1 MEPMLQNMIPQRPK
15 SVLPI
20 RPEGPDRSWRKR
32 ALILFALVVGLFVL
46 GHLAIRFVVW
56 PQIEKSKPTLEKLM
70 SARLGADIS
79 IDELK
84 VSWTGIRP
92 NFEIQGLRFNGP
104 EKTKPLLFIEKISGE
119 LSWDS
124 LYHLAPYFH
133 DLNFDGAQIYAQRN
147 NKGVISIAG
156 IPIHGNSGDYSA
168 ENWLFSQNNIDVSN
182 ATIFWQD
189 SENKKLKTSID
200 IQSFHLNNGIR
211 NHSSEITVTTPW
223 HTSPVKFQADFHHR
237 LGTQA
242 GNWHD
247 WVGDFSWDFVG
258 FNLTQIFKDFT
269 IPLYAL
275 EGNLSSKG
283 HLSLDGGAPDGGEMS
298 MVADQL
304 KVQLSKEDG
313 PIQFGHLEG
322 NFTQESD
329 RGLLS
334 VSAKTLAWRD
344 IDSPNNVTLENLSP
358 MTFRWRPPE
367 PGGEI
372 KEFGFSSP
380 KILVKDASLFAR
392 NLPLSKKVRQ
402 WIKVA
407 NPDGELQNV
416 NMHWAEKK
424 SALSALPITANW
436 FSSNQLDFDVSA
448 KLIDL
453 SFTGINSSIPS
464 VSHLNGVLS
473 ANEDAGSFTLT
484 ESPLEVIANNL
495 LVDPNIRLDKAEGK
509 ISWEKKKGNWAITA
523 KKLNLS
529 NSEITTTLDLM
540 YVIGGPK
547 QNDQMSLD
555 MSFPKANI
563 ATAYRYLPVGI
574 DDETKKYLSKAFS
587 AGTITDGNL
596 HIKGDPD
603 QAPFAK
609 GVPGELS
616 LTLPIS
622 DVSFKPVP
630 GLLPTQG
637 TWPELKNISGQIN
650 MRESALSV
658 DIAQANYQKVLISQV
673 HAEIPSVSAKQI
685 ILSLNVLAQGSA
697 SEMLD
702 YLYASPIGKQQPS
715 LEKNL
720 TVTGQTSLNLGLKIP
735 FSGNSNT
742 QVDAKIDLMD
752 NRAQWGNLPPLEKL
766 QGKIRVTEMNP
777 EFENITAKFIGGDL
791 QITSASS
798 SANNTAFSI
807 NGDMS
812 SKFIKAYLAEIKAPE
827 VNALINSING
837 SVQYEGL
844 LNFNKAGSE
853 TKLNFDLRNWSSNA
867 PAPLKKLAGTPMLG
881 QLTLHTYANNK
892 GNTNRLDWSGKFGD
906 QYFTEGA
913 LGYDN
918 EFRHSY
924 GIGTAA
930 TLAPQGLGL
939 NLQVNEL
946 DLDTWQEFLKPR
958 KAEVSKESQAQEN
971 FLDIP
976 VQVNA
981 QVKKLTL
988 LKRTWP
994 EVNFTVGNKN
1004 HVWRSRITS
1013 PQISGQAFWHE
1024 ASSENPNGLIRGRIA
1039 HLKIPDVDPDLKPSE
1054 IPGLQKIPSKATTTN
1069 ANKSTLSPN
1078 SIPSIDLVIDDLS
1091 WTKAELGQVK
1101 VLTKTHLNLLT
1112 IESIQINNPQG
1123 STTVSGQWAGSSQNQ
1138 AEHNTLNI
1146 DMNIKDAGQIVSHWT
1161 NQKTIE
1167 GGQGKIN
1174 GKLEWDGSPFNTD
1187 YGTLS
1192 GKLNLDL
1199 QKGRLLEV
1207 NTSAAKILDVLSLQ
1221 SLFRFAT
1228 LDLQGSLGNIVTKGT
1243 PFKSISSSFDINN
1256 GIAKANPFTMELDQ
1270 ARVAISGE
1278 INIPNETQ
1286 DLRVTIFPSIDATA
1300 GSLAAFVI
1308 NPIVG
1313 LGALVGQY
1321 LITNQMNRNFQTDY
1335 LVQGSWSDPEVIP
1348 LDQKGQPLDP
1358 KILENIRSKGLL
1370 IEQSKP
1376 SPSNSDQ
1383 QTTPT
1388 SPTFN
1393 PS

>member
-1 MEPMLQNMIPQRPK
+1 MLQNMIPQRPK
-15 SVLPI
+15 SVPPI
-20 RPEGPDRSWRKR
+20 RPQGPDRSWRKR
-32 ALILFALVVGLFVL
+32 ALILFAFVMGFFVL
-46 GHLAIRFVVW
+46 GHLAIRFIVW

-79 IDELK
+79 IDQLQ

-92 NFEIQGLRFNGP
+92 NFEMQGLRFNGT

-133 DLNFDGAQIYAQRN
+133 DINFDGAQIYAQRN
-147 NKGVISIAG
+147 DKGVISIAG

-168 ENWLFSQNNIDVSN
+168 ENWLFSQNNIDIRN

-189 SENKKLKTSID
+189 SANKKLRTSID
-200 IQSFHLNNGIR
+200 IQNFHLNNGIR

-247 WVGDFSWDFVG
+247 WVGDFSWDFAG
-258 FNLTQIFKDFT
+258 FDLTQIFKDFT

-275 EGNLSSKG
+275 EGSLSAKG
-283 HLSLDGGAPDGGEMS
+283 RLSLDGGTPDGGEMS
-298 MVADQL
+298 MAVDQL
-304 KVQLSKEDG
+304 KIQLSKEDG
-313 PIQFGHLEG
+313 PIQFGRLEG

-329 RGLLS
+329 RGLLA

-344 IDSPNNVTLENLSP
+344 IDGSNNATLESLSP
-358 MTFRWRPPE
+358 MTFRWRPPG

-424 SALSALPITANW
+424 SALSTLPITGSW
-436 FSSNQLDFDVSA
+436 FNSNQLDFDVSA

-453 SFTGINSSIPS
+453 SFTGINSSMPS
-464 VSHLNGVLS
+464 VSHLTGTLS
-473 ANEDAGSFTLT
+473 TNEDAGSLTLA

-495 LVDPNIRLDKAEGK
+495 LVDPNIKLDKAEGK
-509 ISWEKKKGNWAITA
+509 ISWEKKRGNWTITV

-529 NSEITTTLDLM
+529 NPDITTTLDLV

-547 QNDQMSLD
+547 QKDQMSLD
-555 MSFPKANI
+555 MSFPKASI
-563 ATAYRYLPVGI
+563 TTAYRYLPVGI
-574 DDETKKYLSKAFS
+574 DDETKKYLSKAFT
-587 AGTITDGNL
+587 AGVIKDGSL
-596 HIKGDPD
+596 HVKGDPD

-616 LTLPIS
+616 LTLPMS
-622 DVSFKPVP
+622 SVSFKPVP
-630 GLLPTQG
+630 GLSPTQG

-650 MRESALSV
+650 MRESALNI
-658 DIAQANYQKVLISQV
+658 DIAEANYQKVLISQV

-685 ILSLNVLAQGSA
+685 ILSLNGAAKGSA

-720 TVTGQTSLNLGLKIP
+720 AVTGQIALNLGLKIP

-742 QVDAKIDLMD
+742 QVDAKIDLTD

-766 QGKIRVTEMNP
+766 QGKIRVTESNP
-777 EFENITAKFIGGDL
+777 EFENISAKFMGGDF
-791 QITSASS
+791 QITSASA

-807 NGDMS
+807 SGDIS
-812 SKFIKAYLAEIKAPE
+812 SKFIKTYLAEIKAPE

-837 SVQYEGL
+837 TIQYEGL

-853 TKLNFDLRNWSSNA
+853 TKLNFDMRNWSSNA

-881 QLTLHTYANNK
+881 QLALHTYANNK
-892 GNTNRLDWSGKFGD
+892 GNINRLDWSGKFGD

-918 EFRHSY
+918 ELRHSY
-924 GIGTAA
+924 GVGTAA
-930 TLAPQGLGL
+930 TLAPQGLGV

-946 DLDTWQEFLKPR
+946 DLDTWQEFLRPR
-958 KAEVSKESQAQEN
+958 KATASKEPQVQESLLN
-971 FLDIP
+971 MP

-988 LKRTWP
+988 LKRIWP
-994 EVNFTVGNKN
+994 EVNFTTANKN

-1013 PQISGQAFWHE
+1013 PQITGQAFWHE

-1039 HLKIPDVDPDLKPSE
+1039 RLKIPDVDPILASSQTS
-1054 IPGLQKIPSKATTTN
+1054 GSQKISPTVAATSP
-1069 ANKSTLSPN
+1069 NKSTLSTGPN
-1078 SIPSIDLVIDDLS
+1078 SIPSIDIVIDDLS

-1101 VLTKTHLNLLT
+1101 ILTKTRSNLLT

-1123 STTVSGQWAGSSQNQ
+1123 STTVSGQWVGGTQNQ
-1138 AEHNTLNI
+1138 TEHNTLNI

-1192 GKLNLDL
+1192 GKLSLDL

-1243 PFKSISSSFDINN
+1243 PFKSITSSFDIDN
-1256 GIAKANPFTMELDQ
+1256 GIAKANTFTMELDQ

-1313 LGALVGQY
+1313 LGVLVGQY

-1335 LVQGSWSDPEVIP
+1335 LIQGSWSDPEVIP

-1358 KILENIRSKGLL
+1358 KTLENIRSKGLL

-1376 SPSNSDQ
+1376 SPTNSGP

-1388 SPTFN
+1388 PPAFN

>member
-1 MEPMLQNMIPQRPK
+1 MLQNMIPQRPK
-15 SVLPI
+15 SVPPI
-20 RPEGPDRSWRKR
+20 RPQGPDRSWRKR
-32 ALILFALVVGLFVL
+32 ALILFALVMGFFVL
-46 GHLAIRFVVW
+46 GHLAIRFIVW

-79 IDELK
+79 IDQLQ

-92 NFEIQGLRFNGP
+92 NFEMQGLRFNGT

-133 DLNFDGAQIYAQRN
+133 DINFDGAQIYAQRN
-147 NKGVISIAG
+147 DKGVISIAG

-168 ENWLFSQNNIDVSN
+168 ENWLFSQNNIDIRN

-189 SENKKLKTSID
+189 SANKKLRTSID
-200 IQSFHLNNGIR
+200 IQNFHLNNGIR

-247 WVGDFSWDFVG
+247 WVGDFSWDFAG
-258 FNLTQIFKDFT
+258 FDLTQIFKDFT

-275 EGNLSSKG
+275 EGSLSSKG
-283 HLSLDGGAPDGGEMS
+283 RLSLDGGTPDGGEMS
-298 MVADQL
+298 MAVDQL
-304 KVQLSKEDG
+304 KIQLSKEDG
-313 PIQFGHLEG
+313 PIQFGRLEG

-329 RGLLS
+329 RGLLA

-344 IDSPNNVTLENLSP
+344 IDGSNNATLESLSP
-358 MTFRWRPPE
+358 MTFRWRPPG

-424 SALSALPITANW
+424 SALSTLPITGSW
-436 FSSNQLDFDVSA
+436 FNSNQLDFDVSA

-453 SFTGINSSIPS
+453 SFTGINSSMPS
-464 VSHLNGVLS
+464 VSHLTGTLS
-473 ANEDAGSFTLT
+473 TNEDAGSLTLA

-495 LVDPNIRLDKAEGK
+495 LVDPNIKLDKAEGK
-509 ISWEKKKGNWAITA
+509 ISWEKKRGNWTITV

-529 NSEITTTLDLM
+529 NPDITTTLDLV

-547 QNDQMSLD
+547 QKDQMSLD
-555 MSFPKANI
+555 MSFPKASI
-563 ATAYRYLPVGI
+563 TTAYRYLPVGI
-574 DDETKKYLSKAFS
+574 DDETKKYLSKAFT
-587 AGTITDGNL
+587 AGVIKDGSL
-596 HIKGDPD
+596 HVKGDPD

-616 LTLPIS
+616 LTLPMS
-622 DVSFKPVP
+622 SVSFKPVP
-630 GLLPTQG
+630 GLSPTQG

-650 MRESALSV
+650 MRESALNI
-658 DIAQANYQKVLISQV
+658 DIAEANYQKVLISQV

-685 ILSLNVLAQGSA
+685 ILSLNGAAKGSA

-720 TVTGQTSLNLGLKIP
+720 AVTGQIALNLGLKIP

-742 QVDAKIDLMD
+742 QVDAKIDLTD

-766 QGKIRVTEMNP
+766 QGKIRVTESNP
-777 EFENITAKFIGGDL
+777 EFENISAKFMGGDF
-791 QITSASS
+791 QITSASA

-807 NGDMS
+807 SGDIS
-812 SKFIKAYLAEIKAPE
+812 SKFIKTYLAEIKAPE

-837 SVQYEGL
+837 TIQYEGL

-853 TKLNFDLRNWSSNA
+853 TKINFDMRNWSSNA

-881 QLTLHTYANNK
+881 QLALHTYANNK
-892 GNTNRLDWSGKFGD
+892 GNINRLDWSGKFGD

-918 EFRHSY
+918 ELRHSY
-924 GIGTAA
+924 GVGTAA
-930 TLAPQGLGL
+930 TLAPQGLGV

-946 DLDTWQEFLKPR
+946 DLDTWQEFLRPR
-958 KAEVSKESQAQEN
+958 KATASKEPQVQESLLN
-971 FLDIP
+971 MP

-988 LKRTWP
+988 LKRIWP
-994 EVNFTVGNKN
+994 EVNFTTANKN

-1013 PQISGQAFWHE
+1013 PQITGQAFWHE

-1039 HLKIPDVDPDLKPSE
+1039 RLKIPDVDPILASSQTS
-1054 IPGLQKIPSKATTTN
+1054 GSQKISPTVAATSP
-1069 ANKSTLSPN
+1069 NKSTLSTGPN
-1078 SIPSIDLVIDDLS
+1078 SIPSIDIVIDDLS

-1101 VLTKTHLNLLT
+1101 ILTKTRSNLLT

-1123 STTVSGQWAGSSQNQ
+1123 STTVSGQWVGGTQNQ
-1138 AEHNTLNI
+1138 TEHNTLNI

-1192 GKLNLDL
+1192 GKLSLDL

-1243 PFKSISSSFDINN
+1243 PFKSITSSFDIDN
-1256 GIAKANPFTMELDQ
+1256 GIAKANTFTMELDQ

-1313 LGALVGQY
+1313 LGVLVGQY

-1335 LVQGSWSDPEVIP
+1335 LIQGSWSDPEVIP
-1348 LDQKGQPLDP
+1348 LDQKGQPLNP
-1358 KILENIRSKGLL
+1358 KTLENIRSKGLL

-1376 SPSNSDQ
+1376 SPTNSGP

-1388 SPTFN
+1388 PPAFN

>member
-1 MEPMLQNMIPQRPK
+1 M
-15 SVLPI
+15 
-20 RPEGPDRSWRKR
+20 
-32 ALILFALVVGLFVL
+32 
-46 GHLAIRFVVW
+46 
-56 PQIEKSKPTLEKLM
+56 
-70 SARLGADIS
+70 
-79 IDELK
+79 
-84 VSWTGIRP
+84 
-92 NFEIQGLRFNGP
+92 
-104 EKTKPLLFIEKISGE
+104 
-119 LSWDS
+119 
-124 LYHLAPYFH
+124 
-133 DLNFDGAQIYAQRN
+133 
-147 NKGVISIAG
+147 
-156 IPIHGNSGDYSA
+156 
-168 ENWLFSQNNIDVSN
+168 
-182 ATIFWQD
+182 
-189 SENKKLKTSID
+189 
-200 IQSFHLNNGIR
+200 
-211 NHSSEITVTTPW
+211 
-223 HTSPVKFQADFHHR
+223 
-237 LGTQA
+237 
-242 GNWHD
+242 
-247 WVGDFSWDFVG
+247 
-258 FNLTQIFKDFT
+258 
-269 IPLYAL
+269 
-275 EGNLSSKG
+275 
-283 HLSLDGGAPDGGEMS
+283 
-298 MVADQL
+298 
-304 KVQLSKEDG
+304 
-313 PIQFGHLEG
+313 
-322 NFTQESD
+322 
-329 RGLLS
+329 
-334 VSAKTLAWRD
+334 
-344 IDSPNNVTLENLSP
+344 
-358 MTFRWRPPE
+358 
-367 PGGEI
+367 
-372 KEFGFSSP
+372 
-380 KILVKDASLFAR
+380 
-392 NLPLSKKVRQ
+392 
-402 WIKVA
+402 
-407 NPDGELQNV
+407 
-416 NMHWAEKK
+416 
-424 SALSALPITANW
+424 
-436 FSSNQLDFDVSA
+436 
-448 KLIDL
+448 
-453 SFTGINSSIPS
+453 
-464 VSHLNGVLS
+464 
-473 ANEDAGSFTLT
+473 
-484 ESPLEVIANNL
+484 
-495 LVDPNIRLDKAEGK
+495 
-509 ISWEKKKGNWAITA
+509 
-523 KKLNLS
+523 
-529 NSEITTTLDLM
+529 
-540 YVIGGPK
+540 
-547 QNDQMSLD
+547 
-555 MSFPKANI
+555 
-563 ATAYRYLPVGI
+563 
-574 DDETKKYLSKAFS
+574 
-587 AGTITDGNL
+587 
-596 HIKGDPD
+596 
-603 QAPFAK
+603 
-609 GVPGELS
+609 
-616 LTLPIS
+616 
-622 DVSFKPVP
+622 
-630 GLLPTQG
+630 
-637 TWPELKNISGQIN
+637 
-650 MRESALSV
+650 
-658 DIAQANYQKVLISQV
+658 
-673 HAEIPSVSAKQI
+673 
-685 ILSLNVLAQGSA
+685 
-697 SEMLD
+697 
-702 YLYASPIGKQQPS
+702 
-715 LEKNL
+715 
-720 TVTGQTSLNLGLKIP
+720 
-735 FSGNSNT
+735 
-742 QVDAKIDLMD
+742 
-752 NRAQWGNLPPLEKL
+752 
-766 QGKIRVTEMNP
+766 
-777 EFENITAKFIGGDL
+777 
-791 QITSASS
+791 
-798 SANNTAFSI
+798 
-807 NGDMS
+807 
-812 SKFIKAYLAEIKAPE
+812 
-827 VNALINSING
+827 
-837 SVQYEGL
+837 
-844 LNFNKAGSE
+844 
-853 TKLNFDLRNWSSNA
+853 
-867 PAPLKKLAGTPMLG
+867 
-881 QLTLHTYANNK
+881 
-892 GNTNRLDWSGKFGD
+892 
-906 QYFTEGA
+906 
-913 LGYDN
+913 
-918 EFRHSY
+918 
-924 GIGTAA
+924 
-930 TLAPQGLGL
+930 APQGLGL

-958 KAEVSKESQAQEN
+958 KAEVSKKSQVQEN

-981 QVKKLTL
+981 EVKKLTL

-1054 IPGLQKIPSKATTTN
+1054 IPGSQKIPSKATTTN

>member
-1 MEPMLQNMIPQRPK
+1 MLQNMIPQRPK
-15 SVLPI
+15 SVPPI
-20 RPEGPDRSWRKR
+20 RPQGPDRSWRKR
-32 ALILFALVVGLFVL
+32 ALILFAFVMGFFVL
-46 GHLAIRFVVW
+46 GHLAIRFIVW

-79 IDELK
+79 IDQLQ

-92 NFEIQGLRFNGP
+92 NFEMQGLRFNGT

-133 DLNFDGAQIYAQRN
+133 DINFDGAQIYAQRN
-147 NKGVISIAG
+147 DKGVISIAG

-168 ENWLFSQNNIDVSN
+168 ENWLFSQNNIDIRN

-189 SENKKLKTSID
+189 SANKKLRTSID
-200 IQSFHLNNGIR
+200 IQNFHLNNGIR

-247 WVGDFSWDFVG
+247 WVGDFSWDFAG
-258 FNLTQIFKDFT
+258 FDLTQIFKDFT

-275 EGNLSSKG
+275 EGSLSSKG
-283 HLSLDGGAPDGGEMS
+283 RLSLDGGTPDGGEMS
-298 MVADQL
+298 MAVDQL
-304 KVQLSKEDG
+304 KIQLSKEDG
-313 PIQFGHLEG
+313 PIQFGRLEG

-329 RGLLS
+329 RGLLA

-344 IDSPNNVTLENLSP
+344 IDGSNNATLESLSP
-358 MTFRWRPPE
+358 MTFRWRPPG

-424 SALSALPITANW
+424 SALSTLPITGSW
-436 FSSNQLDFDVSA
+436 FNSNQLDFDVSA

-453 SFTGINSSIPS
+453 SFTGINSSMPS
-464 VSHLNGVLS
+464 VSHLTGTLS
-473 ANEDAGSFTLT
+473 TNEDAGSLTLA

-495 LVDPNIRLDKAEGK
+495 LVDPNIKLDKAEGK
-509 ISWEKKKGNWAITA
+509 ISWEKKRGNWTITV

-529 NSEITTTLDLM
+529 NPDITTTLDLV

-547 QNDQMSLD
+547 QKDQMSLD
-555 MSFPKANI
+555 MSFPKASI
-563 ATAYRYLPVGI
+563 TTAYRYLPVGI
-574 DDETKKYLSKAFS
+574 DDETKKYLSKAFT
-587 AGTITDGNL
+587 AGVIKDGSL
-596 HIKGDPD
+596 HVKGDPD

-616 LTLPIS
+616 LTLPMS
-622 DVSFKPVP
+622 SVSFKPVP
-630 GLLPTQG
+630 GLSPTQG

-650 MRESALSV
+650 MRESALNI
-658 DIAQANYQKVLISQV
+658 DIAEANYQKVLISQV

-685 ILSLNVLAQGSA
+685 ILSLNGAAKGSA

-720 TVTGQTSLNLGLKIP
+720 AVTGQIALNLGLKIP

-766 QGKIRVTEMNP
+766 QGKIRVTESNP
-777 EFENITAKFIGGDL
+777 EFENISAKFMGGDF
-791 QITSASS
+791 QITSASA

-807 NGDMS
+807 SGDIS
-812 SKFIKAYLAEIKAPE
+812 SKFIKTYLAEIKAPE

-837 SVQYEGL
+837 TIQYEGL

-853 TKLNFDLRNWSSNA
+853 TKLNFDMRNWSSNA

-881 QLTLHTYANNK
+881 QLALHTYANNK
-892 GNTNRLDWSGKFGD
+892 GNINRLDWSGKFGD

-918 EFRHSY
+918 ELRHSY
-924 GIGTAA
+924 GVGTAA
-930 TLAPQGLGL
+930 TLAPQGLGV

-946 DLDTWQEFLKPR
+946 DLDTWQEFLRPR
-958 KAEVSKESQAQEN
+958 KATASKEPQVQESLLN
-971 FLDIP
+971 MP

-988 LKRTWP
+988 LKRIWP
-994 EVNFTVGNKN
+994 EVNFTTANKN

-1013 PQISGQAFWHE
+1013 PQITGQAFWHE

-1039 HLKIPDVDPDLKPSE
+1039 RLKIPDVDPILASSQTS
-1054 IPGLQKIPSKATTTN
+1054 GSQKISPTVAATSP
-1069 ANKSTLSPN
+1069 NKSTLSTGPN
-1078 SIPSIDLVIDDLS
+1078 SIPSIDIVIDDLS

-1101 VLTKTHLNLLT
+1101 ILTKTRSNLLT

-1123 STTVSGQWAGSSQNQ
+1123 STTVSGQWVGGTQNQ
-1138 AEHNTLNI
+1138 TEHNTLNI

-1192 GKLNLDL
+1192 GKLSLDL

-1243 PFKSISSSFDINN
+1243 PFKSITSSFDIDN
-1256 GIAKANPFTMELDQ
+1256 GIAKANTFTMELDQ

-1313 LGALVGQY
+1313 LGVLVGQY

-1335 LVQGSWSDPEVIP
+1335 LIQGSWSDPEVIP

-1358 KILENIRSKGLL
+1358 KTLENIRSKGLL

-1376 SPSNSDQ
+1376 SPTNSGP

-1388 SPTFN
+1388 PPAFN

>member
-1 MEPMLQNMIPQRPK
+1 MLQNMIPQRPK
-15 SVLPI
+15 SVPPI
-20 RPEGPDRSWRKR
+20 RPQGPDRSWRKR
-32 ALILFALVVGLFVL
+32 ALILFAFVMGFFVL
-46 GHLAIRFVVW
+46 GHLAIRFIVW

-79 IDELK
+79 IDQLQ

-92 NFEIQGLRFNGP
+92 NFEMQGLRFNGT

-133 DLNFDGAQIYAQRN
+133 DINFDGAQIYAQRN
-147 NKGVISIAG
+147 DKGVISIAG

-168 ENWLFSQNNIDVSN
+168 ENWLFSQNNIDIRN

-189 SENKKLKTSID
+189 SANKKLRTSID
-200 IQSFHLNNGIR
+200 IQNFHLNNGIR

-247 WVGDFSWDFVG
+247 WVGDFSWDFAG
-258 FNLTQIFKDFT
+258 FDLTQIFKDFT

-275 EGNLSSKG
+275 EGSLSSKG
-283 HLSLDGGAPDGGEMS
+283 RLSLDGGTPDGGEMS
-298 MVADQL
+298 MAVDQL
-304 KVQLSKEDG
+304 KIQLSKEDG
-313 PIQFGHLEG
+313 PIQFGRLEG

-329 RGLLS
+329 RGLLA

-344 IDSPNNVTLENLSP
+344 IDGSNNATLESLSP
-358 MTFRWRPPE
+358 MTFRWRPPG

-424 SALSALPITANW
+424 SALSTLPITGSW
-436 FSSNQLDFDVSA
+436 FNSNQLDFDVSA

-453 SFTGINSSIPS
+453 SFTGINSSMPS
-464 VSHLNGVLS
+464 VSHLTGTLS
-473 ANEDAGSFTLT
+473 TNEDAGSLTLA

-495 LVDPNIRLDKAEGK
+495 LVDPNIKLDKAEGK
-509 ISWEKKKGNWAITA
+509 ISWEKKRGNWTITV

-529 NSEITTTLDLM
+529 NPDITTTLDLV

-547 QNDQMSLD
+547 QKDQMSLD
-555 MSFPKANI
+555 MSFPKASI
-563 ATAYRYLPVGI
+563 TTAYRYLPVGI
-574 DDETKKYLSKAFS
+574 DDETKKYLSKAFT
-587 AGTITDGNL
+587 AGVIKDGSL
-596 HIKGDPD
+596 HVKGDPD

-616 LTLPIS
+616 LTLPMS
-622 DVSFKPVP
+622 SVSFKPVP
-630 GLLPTQG
+630 GLSPTQG

-650 MRESALSV
+650 MRESALNI
-658 DIAQANYQKVLISQV
+658 DIAEANYQKVLISQV

-685 ILSLNVLAQGSA
+685 ILSLNGAAKGSA

-720 TVTGQTSLNLGLKIP
+720 AVTGQIALNLGLKIP

-742 QVDAKIDLMD
+742 QVDAKIDLTD

-766 QGKIRVTEMNP
+766 QGKIRVTESNP
-777 EFENITAKFIGGDL
+777 EFENISAKFMGGDF
-791 QITSASS
+791 QITSASA

-807 NGDMS
+807 SGDIS
-812 SKFIKAYLAEIKAPE
+812 SKFIKTYLAEIKAPE

-837 SVQYEGL
+837 AIQYEGL

-853 TKLNFDLRNWSSNA
+853 TKLNFDMRNWSSNA

-881 QLTLHTYANNK
+881 QLALHTYANNK
-892 GNTNRLDWSGKFGD
+892 GNINRLDWSGKFGD

-918 EFRHSY
+918 ELRHSY
-924 GIGTAA
+924 GVGTAA
-930 TLAPQGLGL
+930 TLAPQGLGV

-946 DLDTWQEFLKPR
+946 DLDTWQEFLRPR
-958 KAEVSKESQAQEN
+958 KATASKEPQVQESLLN
-971 FLDIP
+971 MP

-988 LKRTWP
+988 LKRIWP
-994 EVNFTVGNKN
+994 EVNFTTANKN

-1013 PQISGQAFWHE
+1013 PQITGQAFWHE

-1039 HLKIPDVDPDLKPSE
+1039 RLKIPDVDPILASSQTS
-1054 IPGLQKIPSKATTTN
+1054 GSQKISPTVAATSP
-1069 ANKSTLSPN
+1069 NKSTLSTGPN
-1078 SIPSIDLVIDDLS
+1078 SIPSIDIVIDDLS

-1101 VLTKTHLNLLT
+1101 ILTKTRSNLLT

-1123 STTVSGQWAGSSQNQ
+1123 STTVSGQWVGGTQNQ
-1138 AEHNTLNI
+1138 TEHNTLNI

-1192 GKLNLDL
+1192 GKLSLDL

-1243 PFKSISSSFDINN
+1243 PFKSITSSFDIDN
-1256 GIAKANPFTMELDQ
+1256 GIAKANTFTMELDQ

-1313 LGALVGQY
+1313 LGVLVGQY

-1335 LVQGSWSDPEVIP
+1335 LIQGSWSDPEVIP

-1358 KILENIRSKGLL
+1358 KTLENIRSKGLL

-1376 SPSNSDQ
+1376 SPTNSGP

-1388 SPTFN
+1388 PPAFN

>member
-1 MEPMLQNMIPQRPK
+1 MLQNMIPQRPK
-15 SVLPI
+15 SVPPI
-20 RPEGPDRSWRKR
+20 RPQGPDRSWRKR
-32 ALILFALVVGLFVL
+32 ALILFAFVMGFFVL
-46 GHLAIRFVVW
+46 GHLAIRFIVW

-79 IDELK
+79 IDQLQ

-92 NFEIQGLRFNGP
+92 NFEMQGLRFNGT

-133 DLNFDGAQIYAQRN
+133 DINFDGAQIYAQRN
-147 NKGVISIAG
+147 DKGVISIAG

-168 ENWLFSQNNIDVSN
+168 ENWLFSQNNIDIRN

-189 SENKKLKTSID
+189 SANKKLRTSID
-200 IQSFHLNNGIR
+200 IQNFHLNNGIR

-247 WVGDFSWDFVG
+247 WVGDFSWDFAG
-258 FNLTQIFKDFT
+258 FDLTQIFKDFT

-275 EGNLSSKG
+275 EGSLSSKG
-283 HLSLDGGAPDGGEMS
+283 RLSLDGGTPDGGEMS
-298 MVADQL
+298 MAVDQL
-304 KVQLSKEDG
+304 KIQLSKEDG
-313 PIQFGHLEG
+313 PIQFGRLEG

-329 RGLLS
+329 RGLLA

-344 IDSPNNVTLENLSP
+344 IDGSNNATLESLSP
-358 MTFRWRPPE
+358 MTFRWRPPG

-424 SALSALPITANW
+424 SALSTLPITGSW
-436 FSSNQLDFDVSA
+436 FNSNQLDFDVSA

-453 SFTGINSSIPS
+453 SFTGINSSMPS
-464 VSHLNGVLS
+464 VSHLTGTLS
-473 ANEDAGSFTLT
+473 TNEDAGSLTLA

-495 LVDPNIRLDKAEGK
+495 LVDPNIKLDKAEGK
-509 ISWEKKKGNWAITA
+509 ISWEKKRGNWTITV

-529 NSEITTTLDLM
+529 NPDITTTLDLV

-547 QNDQMSLD
+547 QKDQMSLD
-555 MSFPKANI
+555 MSFPKASI
-563 ATAYRYLPVGI
+563 TTAYRYLPVGI
-574 DDETKKYLSKAFS
+574 DDETKKYLSKAFT
-587 AGTITDGNL
+587 AGVIKDGSL
-596 HIKGDPD
+596 HVKGDPD

-616 LTLPIS
+616 LTLPMS
-622 DVSFKPVP
+622 SVSFKPVP
-630 GLLPTQG
+630 GLSPTQG

-650 MRESALSV
+650 MRESALNI
-658 DIAQANYQKVLISQV
+658 DIAEANYQKVLISQV

-685 ILSLNVLAQGSA
+685 ILSLNGAAKGSA

-720 TVTGQTSLNLGLKIP
+720 AVTGQIALNLGLKIP

-742 QVDAKIDLMD
+742 QVDAKIDLTD

-766 QGKIRVTEMNP
+766 QGKIRVTESNP
-777 EFENITAKFIGGDL
+777 EFENISAKFMGGDF
-791 QITSASS
+791 QITSASA

-807 NGDMS
+807 SGDIS
-812 SKFIKAYLAEIKAPE
+812 SKFIKTYLAEIKAPE

-837 SVQYEGL
+837 TIQYEGL

-853 TKLNFDLRNWSSNA
+853 TKINFDMRNWSSNA

-881 QLTLHTYANNK
+881 QLALHTYANNK
-892 GNTNRLDWSGKFGD
+892 GNINRLDWSGKFGD

-918 EFRHSY
+918 ELRHSY
-924 GIGTAA
+924 GVGTAA
-930 TLAPQGLGL
+930 TLAPQGLGV

-946 DLDTWQEFLKPR
+946 DLDTWQEFLRPR
-958 KAEVSKESQAQEN
+958 KATASKEPQVQESLLN
-971 FLDIP
+971 MP

-988 LKRTWP
+988 LKRIWP
-994 EVNFTVGNKN
+994 EVNFTTANKN

-1013 PQISGQAFWHE
+1013 PQITGQAFWHE

-1039 HLKIPDVDPDLKPSE
+1039 RLKIPDVDPILASSQTS
-1054 IPGLQKIPSKATTTN
+1054 GSQKISPTVAATSP
-1069 ANKSTLSPN
+1069 NKSTLSTGPN
-1078 SIPSIDLVIDDLS
+1078 SIPSIDIVIDDLS

-1101 VLTKTHLNLLT
+1101 ILTKTRSNLLT

-1123 STTVSGQWAGSSQNQ
+1123 STTVSGQWVGGTQNQ
-1138 AEHNTLNI
+1138 TEHNTLNI

-1192 GKLNLDL
+1192 GKLSLDL

-1243 PFKSISSSFDINN
+1243 PFKSITSSFDIDN
-1256 GIAKANPFTMELDQ
+1256 GIAKANTFTMELDQ

-1313 LGALVGQY
+1313 LGVLVGQY

-1335 LVQGSWSDPEVIP
+1335 LIQGSWSDPEVIP

-1358 KILENIRSKGLL
+1358 KTLENIRSKGLL

-1376 SPSNSDQ
+1376 SPTNSGP

-1388 SPTFN
+1388 PPAFN

>member
-1 MEPMLQNMIPQRPK
+1 MLQNMIPQRPK
-15 SVLPI
+15 SVPPI
-20 RPEGPDRSWRKR
+20 RPQGPDRSWRKR
-32 ALILFALVVGLFVL
+32 ALILFAFVMGFFVL
-46 GHLAIRFVVW
+46 GHLAIRFIVW

-79 IDELK
+79 IDQLQ

-92 NFEIQGLRFNGP
+92 NFEMQGLRFNGTK
-104 EKTKPLLFIEKISGE
+104 KTKPLLFIEKISGE

-133 DLNFDGAQIYAQRN
+133 DINFDGAQIYAQRN
-147 NKGVISIAG
+147 DKGVISIAG

-168 ENWLFSQNNIDVSN
+168 ENWLFSQNNIDIRN

-189 SENKKLKTSID
+189 SANKKLRTSID
-200 IQSFHLNNGIR
+200 IQNFHLNNGIR

-247 WVGDFSWDFVG
+247 WVGDFSWDFAG
-258 FNLTQIFKDFT
+258 FDLTQIFKDFT

-275 EGNLSSKG
+275 EGSLSSKG
-283 HLSLDGGAPDGGEMS
+283 RLSLDGGTPDGGEMS
-298 MVADQL
+298 MAVDQL
-304 KVQLSKEDG
+304 KIQLSKEDG
-313 PIQFGHLEG
+313 PIQFGRLEG

-329 RGLLS
+329 RGLLA

-344 IDSPNNVTLENLSP
+344 IDSSNNATLESLSP

-424 SALSALPITANW
+424 SALSTLPITGSW
-436 FSSNQLDFDVSA
+436 FNSNQLDFDVSA

-453 SFTGINSSIPS
+453 SFTGINSSMPS
-464 VSHLNGVLS
+464 VSHLTGTLS
-473 ANEDAGSFTLT
+473 TNEDAGSLTLA

-495 LVDPNIRLDKAEGK
+495 LVDPNIKLDKAEGK
-509 ISWEKKKGNWAITA
+509 ISWEKKRGNWTITV

-529 NSEITTTLDLM
+529 NPDITTTLDLV

-547 QNDQMSLD
+547 QKDQMSLD
-555 MSFPKANI
+555 MSFPKASI
-563 ATAYRYLPVGI
+563 TTAYRYLPVGI
-574 DDETKKYLSKAFS
+574 DDETKKYLSKAFT
-587 AGTITDGNL
+587 AGVIKDGSL
-596 HIKGDPD
+596 HVKGDPD

-616 LTLPIS
+616 LTLPMS
-622 DVSFKPVP
+622 SVSFKPVP
-630 GLLPTQG
+630 GLSPTQG

-650 MRESALSV
+650 MRESALNI
-658 DIAQANYQKVLISQV
+658 DIAEANYQKVLISQV

-685 ILSLNVLAQGSA
+685 ILSLNGAAKGSA

-720 TVTGQTSLNLGLKIP
+720 AVTGQIALNLGLKIP

-742 QVDAKIDLMD
+742 QVDAKIDLTD

-766 QGKIRVTEMNP
+766 QGKIRVTESNP
-777 EFENITAKFIGGDL
+777 EFENISAKFMGGDF
-791 QITSASS
+791 QITSASA

-807 NGDMS
+807 SGDIS
-812 SKFIKAYLAEIKAPE
+812 SKFIKTYLAEIKAPE

-837 SVQYEGL
+837 TIQYEGL

-853 TKLNFDLRNWSSNA
+853 TKLNFDMRNWSSNA

-881 QLTLHTYANNK
+881 QLALHTYANNK
-892 GNTNRLDWSGKFGD
+892 GNINRLDWSGKFGD

-918 EFRHSY
+918 ELRHSY
-924 GIGTAA
+924 GVGTAA
-930 TLAPQGLGL
+930 TLAPQGLGV

-946 DLDTWQEFLKPR
+946 DLDTWQEFLRPR
-958 KAEVSKESQAQEN
+958 KATASKEPQVQESLLN
-971 FLDIP
+971 MP

-988 LKRTWP
+988 LKRIWP
-994 EVNFTVGNKN
+994 EVNFTTANKN

-1013 PQISGQAFWHE
+1013 PQITGQAFWHE

-1039 HLKIPDVDPDLKPSE
+1039 RLKIPDVDPILASSQTS
-1054 IPGLQKIPSKATTTN
+1054 GSQKISPTVAATSP
-1069 ANKSTLSPN
+1069 NKSTLSTGPN
-1078 SIPSIDLVIDDLS
+1078 SIPSIDIVIDDLS

-1101 VLTKTHLNLLT
+1101 ILTKTRSNLLT

-1123 STTVSGQWAGSSQNQ
+1123 STTVSGQWVGGTQNQ
-1138 AEHNTLNI
+1138 TEHNTLNI

-1192 GKLNLDL
+1192 GKLSLDL

-1243 PFKSISSSFDINN
+1243 PFKSITSSFDIDN
-1256 GIAKANPFTMELDQ
+1256 GIAKANTFTMELDQ

-1313 LGALVGQY
+1313 LGVLVGQY

-1335 LVQGSWSDPEVIP
+1335 LIQGSWSDPEVIP

-1358 KILENIRSKGLL
+1358 KTLENIRSKGLL

-1376 SPSNSDQ
+1376 SPTNSGP

-1388 SPTFN
+1388 PPAFN

>member
-1 MEPMLQNMIPQRPK
+1 MLQNMIPQRPK
-15 SVLPI
+15 SVPPI
-20 RPEGPDRSWRKR
+20 RPQGPDRSWRKR
-32 ALILFALVVGLFVL
+32 ALILFAFVMGFFVL
-46 GHLAIRFVVW
+46 GHLAIRFIVW

-79 IDELK
+79 IDQLQ

-92 NFEIQGLRFNGP
+92 NFEMQGLRFNGT

-133 DLNFDGAQIYAQRN
+133 DINFDGAQIYAQRN
-147 NKGVISIAG
+147 DKGVISIAG

-168 ENWLFSQNNIDVSN
+168 ENWLFSQNNIDIRN

-189 SENKKLKTSID
+189 SANKKLRTSID
-200 IQSFHLNNGIR
+200 IQNFHLNNGIR

-247 WVGDFSWDFVG
+247 WVGDFSWDFAG
-258 FNLTQIFKDFT
+258 FDLTQIFKDFT

-275 EGNLSSKG
+275 EGSLSSKG
-283 HLSLDGGAPDGGEMS
+283 RLSLDGGTPDGGEMS
-298 MVADQL
+298 MAVDQL
-304 KVQLSKEDG
+304 KIQLSKEDG
-313 PIQFGHLEG
+313 PIQFGRLEG

-329 RGLLS
+329 RGLLA

-344 IDSPNNVTLENLSP
+344 IDGSNNATLESLSP
-358 MTFRWRPPE
+358 MTFRWRPPG

-424 SALSALPITANW
+424 SALSTLPITGSW
-436 FSSNQLDFDVSA
+436 FNSNQLDFDVSA

-453 SFTGINSSIPS
+453 SFTGINSSMPS
-464 VSHLNGVLS
+464 VSHLTGTLS
-473 ANEDAGSFTLT
+473 TNEDAGSLTLA

-495 LVDPNIRLDKAEGK
+495 LVDPNIKLDKAEGK
-509 ISWEKKKGNWAITA
+509 ISWEKKRGNWTITV

-529 NSEITTTLDLM
+529 NPDITTTLDLV

-547 QNDQMSLD
+547 QKDQMSLD
-555 MSFPKANI
+555 MSFPKASI
-563 ATAYRYLPVGI
+563 TTAYRYLPVGI
-574 DDETKKYLSKAFS
+574 DDETKKYLSKAFT
-587 AGTITDGNL
+587 AGVIKDGSL
-596 HIKGDPD
+596 HVKGDPD

-616 LTLPIS
+616 LTLPMS
-622 DVSFKPVP
+622 SVSFKPVP
-630 GLLPTQG
+630 GLSPTQG

-650 MRESALSV
+650 MRESALNI
-658 DIAQANYQKVLISQV
+658 DIAEANYQKVLISQV

-685 ILSLNVLAQGSA
+685 ILSLNGAAKGSA

-720 TVTGQTSLNLGLKIP
+720 AVTGQIALNLGLKIP

-742 QVDAKIDLMD
+742 QVDAKIDLTD

-766 QGKIRVTEMNP
+766 QGKIRVTESNP
-777 EFENITAKFIGGDL
+777 EFENISAKFMGGDF
-791 QITSASS
+791 QITSASA

-807 NGDMS
+807 SGDIS
-812 SKFIKAYLAEIKAPE
+812 SKFIKTYLAEIKAPE

-837 SVQYEGL
+837 TIQYEGL

-853 TKLNFDLRNWSSNA
+853 TKLNFDMRNWSSNA

-881 QLTLHTYANNK
+881 QLALHTYANNK
-892 GNTNRLDWSGKFGD
+892 GNINRLDWSGKFGD

-918 EFRHSY
+918 ELRHSY
-924 GIGTAA
+924 GVGTAA
-930 TLAPQGLGL
+930 TLAPQGLGV

-946 DLDTWQEFLKPR
+946 DLDTWQEFLRPR
-958 KAEVSKESQAQEN
+958 KATASKEPQVQESLLN
-971 FLDIP
+971 MP

-988 LKRTWP
+988 LKRIWP
-994 EVNFTVGNKN
+994 EVNFTTANKN

-1013 PQISGQAFWHE
+1013 PQITGQAFWHE

-1039 HLKIPDVDPDLKPSE
+1039 RLKIPDVDPILASSQTS
-1054 IPGLQKIPSKATTTN
+1054 GSQKISPTVAATSP
-1069 ANKSTLSPN
+1069 NKSTLSTGPN
-1078 SIPSIDLVIDDLS
+1078 SIPSIDIVIDDLS

-1101 VLTKTHLNLLT
+1101 ILTKTRSNLLT

-1123 STTVSGQWAGSSQNQ
+1123 STTVSGQWVGGTQNQ
-1138 AEHNTLNI
+1138 TEHNTLNI

-1192 GKLNLDL
+1192 GKLSLDL

-1243 PFKSISSSFDINN
+1243 PFKSITSSFDIDN
-1256 GIAKANPFTMELDQ
+1256 GIAKANTFTMELDQ

-1313 LGALVGQY
+1313 LGVLVGQY

-1335 LVQGSWSDPEVIP
+1335 LIQGSWSDPEVIP

-1358 KILENIRSKGLL
+1358 KTLENIRSKGLL

-1376 SPSNSDQ
+1376 SPTNSGP

-1388 SPTFN
+1388 PPAFN

>member
-1 MEPMLQNMIPQRPK
+1 MLQNMIPQRPK
-15 SVLPI
+15 SVPPI
-20 RPEGPDRSWRKR
+20 RPQGPDRSWRKR
-32 ALILFALVVGLFVL
+32 ALILFAFVMGFFVL
-46 GHLAIRFVVW
+46 GHLAIRFIVW

-79 IDELK
+79 IDQLQ

-92 NFEIQGLRFNGP
+92 NFEMQGLRFNGT

-133 DLNFDGAQIYAQRN
+133 DINFDGAQIYAQRN
-147 NKGVISIAG
+147 DKGVISIAG

-168 ENWLFSQNNIDVSN
+168 ENWLFSQNNIDIRN

-189 SENKKLKTSID
+189 SANKKLRTSID
-200 IQSFHLNNGIR
+200 IQNFHLNNGIR

-247 WVGDFSWDFVG
+247 WVGDFSWDFAG
-258 FNLTQIFKDFT
+258 FDLTQIFKDFT

-275 EGNLSSKG
+275 EGSLSSKG
-283 HLSLDGGAPDGGEMS
+283 RLSLDGGTPDGGEMS
-298 MVADQL
+298 MAVDQL
-304 KVQLSKEDG
+304 KIQLSKEDG
-313 PIQFGHLEG
+313 PIQFGRLEG

-329 RGLLS
+329 RGLLA

-344 IDSPNNVTLENLSP
+344 IDGSNNATLESLSP
-358 MTFRWRPPE
+358 MTFRWRPPG

-424 SALSALPITANW
+424 SALSTLPITGSW
-436 FSSNQLDFDVSA
+436 FNSNQLDFDVSA

-453 SFTGINSSIPS
+453 SFTGINSSMPS
-464 VSHLNGVLS
+464 VSHLTGTLS
-473 ANEDAGSFTLT
+473 TNEDAGSLTLA

-495 LVDPNIRLDKAEGK
+495 LVDPNIKLDKAEGK
-509 ISWEKKKGNWAITA
+509 ISWEKKRGNWTITV

-529 NSEITTTLDLM
+529 NPDITTTLDLV

-547 QNDQMSLD
+547 QKDQMSLD
-555 MSFPKANI
+555 MSFPKASI
-563 ATAYRYLPVGI
+563 TTAYRYLPVGI
-574 DDETKKYLSKAFS
+574 DDDTKKYLSKAFT
-587 AGTITDGNL
+587 AGVIKDGSL
-596 HIKGDPD
+596 HVKGDPD

-616 LTLPIS
+616 LTLPMS
-622 DVSFKPVP
+622 SVSFKPVP
-630 GLLPTQG
+630 GLSPTQG

-650 MRESALSV
+650 MRESALNI
-658 DIAQANYQKVLISQV
+658 DIAEANYQKVLISQV

-685 ILSLNVLAQGSA
+685 ILSLNGAAKGSA

-720 TVTGQTSLNLGLKIP
+720 AVTGQIALNLGLKIP

-742 QVDAKIDLMD
+742 QVDAKIDLTD

-766 QGKIRVTEMNP
+766 QGKIRVTESNP
-777 EFENITAKFIGGDL
+777 EFENISAKFMGGDF
-791 QITSASS
+791 QITSASA

-807 NGDMS
+807 SGDIS
-812 SKFIKAYLAEIKAPE
+812 SKFIKTYLAEIKAPE

-837 SVQYEGL
+837 TIQYEGL

-853 TKLNFDLRNWSSNA
+853 TKLNFDMRNWSSNA

-881 QLTLHTYANNK
+881 QLALHTYANNK
-892 GNTNRLDWSGKFGD
+892 GNINRLDWSGKFGD

-918 EFRHSY
+918 ELRHSY
-924 GIGTAA
+924 GVGTAA
-930 TLAPQGLGL
+930 TLAPQGLGV

-946 DLDTWQEFLKPR
+946 DLDTWQEFLRPR
-958 KAEVSKESQAQEN
+958 KATASKEPQVQESLLN
-971 FLDIP
+971 MP

-988 LKRTWP
+988 LKRIWP
-994 EVNFTVGNKN
+994 EVNFTTANKN

-1013 PQISGQAFWHE
+1013 PQITGQAFWHE

-1039 HLKIPDVDPDLKPSE
+1039 RLKIPDVDPILASSQTS
-1054 IPGLQKIPSKATTTN
+1054 GSQKISPTVAATSP
-1069 ANKSTLSPN
+1069 NKSTLSTGPN
-1078 SIPSIDLVIDDLS
+1078 SIPSIDIVIDDLS

-1101 VLTKTHLNLLT
+1101 ILTKTRSNLLT

-1123 STTVSGQWAGSSQNQ
+1123 STTVSGQWVGGTQNQ
-1138 AEHNTLNI
+1138 TEHNTLNI

-1192 GKLNLDL
+1192 GKLSLDL

-1243 PFKSISSSFDINN
+1243 PFKSITSSFDIDN
-1256 GIAKANPFTMELDQ
+1256 GIAKANTFTMELDQ

-1313 LGALVGQY
+1313 LGVLVGQY

-1335 LVQGSWSDPEVIP
+1335 LIQGSWSDPEVIP

-1358 KILENIRSKGLL
+1358 KTLENIRSKGLL

-1376 SPSNSDQ
+1376 SPTNSGP

-1388 SPTFN
+1388 PPAFN